1 MGGQLDG
8 RELLLRRE
16 DGERIFGAW
25 RFEQVFL
32 GGGLVLGGGAR
43 PGQSTGTVGVRREYV
58 R

>member
-32 GGGLVLGGGAR
+32 GAVWFWGAVR
-43 PGQSTGTVGVRREYV
+43 APGKARAR
-58 R
+58 